1 MLQLHNHT
9 PFVAELSLLNDEH
22 GDERLYTIVK
32 ATFRD
37 DGQWV
42 LAEEQ
47 APVWP
52 ADVYHDEPDNSS
64 LRYPAEYHLG
74 KAATDVLVEGD
85 AWAFEQKACRQMPVD
100 ISVGNLAHRLQV
112 FGDRVWLQDRISRPE
127 PFVNMPLVYERAYGG
142 AVARGD
148 EAQYCDE
155 RNPVGRFA
163 AGQCREEELD
173 GEPLPNI
180 EHPNELIQDRSD
192 HPTPAGVGAVAPH
205 WAARSR
211 YAGTYDEYWQNC
223 RSPFAPEDFSRRFFN
238 SASPALVYPGWLQ
251 GGEPILVRGM
261 HPEGDWQCTLPQ
273 VNLSVRAQVR
283 GEYEAVEPK
292 LETVLLQPEQRQL
305 VLSWRAEYPCPR
317 KTLSLQS
324 VTVNMRR

>member
-32 ATFRD
+32 ATFRH
-37 DGQWV
+37 DGQWL
-42 LAEEQ
+42 LADEQ
-47 APVWP
+47 VPVWS
-52 ADVYHDEPDNSS
+52 ADVYHGEPDDSS
-64 LRYPAEYHLG
+64 LRYPTEFHLG
-74 KAATDVLVEGD
+74 KAATDVLVEGR
-85 AWAFEQKACRQMPVD
+85 AWAHEQKACRQMPVT
-100 ISVGNLAHRLQV
+100 ISVGQLAYQLQV

-142 AVARGD
+142 VVVRND
-148 EAQYCDE
+148 EMQYCDE

-163 AGQCREEELD
+163 AGQCPREDLD

-180 EHPNELIQDRSD
+180 EHPRELIQNCSD
-192 HPTPAGVGAVAPH
+192 KPIPAGVGAVAPH
-205 WAARSR
+205 WAARSQ
-211 YAGTYDEYWQNC
+211 YAGTYDDHWESC

-261 HPEGDWQCTLPQ
+261 HPEGDWLCKLPQ
-273 VNLSVRAQVR
+273 VNVSVKAQVA
-283 GEYEAVEPK
+283 GGYQAIEPK

-305 VLSWRAEYPCPR
+305 ILSWRAEYACPK
-317 KTLSLQS
+317 KTLSVQS
-324 VTVNMRR
+324 VTVNRHR